1 MMNNM
6 LQSPTR
12 HAWEGRPVWAEVDLD
27 AVARNVRLL
36 KGQANGAALLAVV
49 KANAYGHGAV
59 AVARAALA
67 AGADRLGVI
76 CVDEGEQLRRAGI
89 AAPILVMGHTP
100 ATDAARLV
108 DLSLTGTV
116 ASRET
121 AEALARAAAQRGVRL
136 GVHVKVDTGLNRYG
150 LTPAEALALADWL
163 RDLSSLEVEGLFTHF
178 ASADELDKGYTLD
191 QYARFR
197 QVAEGMGWAPIRH
210 VSNTATLLD
219 MPELSLEMVRPGLGI
234 YGLYP
239 LGVARRDLGLVP
251 ALSLKSCIVRL
262 NALAPGDPVSYGR
275 TWRAARP
282 SLIGLV
288 MCGYADGLPRSLSSR
303 GSVLVRGQRVP
314 IVGRICMDMCMV
326 DVTDVMDVAAGDEVM
341 LIGCQDEENISADEV
356 AELAGTIS
364 YEILTGITARV
375 PRLYLR
381 AGDLVSHQTLV
392 KDPQQE
398 AEPGRETPAASVR
411 TRAESAGP
419 SG

>member
-1 MMNNM
+1 MNDM
-6 LQSPTR
+6 PQSATR
-12 HAWEGRPVWAEVDLD
+12 RAWEGRPVWAEVDLD
-27 AVARNVRLL
+27 AVACNTRLL
-36 KGQANGAALLAVV
+36 KGQANGAVLLAVV

-136 GVHVKVDTGLNRYG
+136 AVHVKVDTGLNRYG
-150 LTPAEALALADWL
+150 FTLAEALALGDWL

-178 ASADELDKGYTLD
+178 ASADEPDKGYTLD

-197 QVAEGMGWAPIRH
+197 PVAEGLGWVPIRH
-210 VSNTATLLD
+210 VANTAALLD
-219 MPELSLEMVRPGLGI
+219 MPDLSLEMVRPGLGI

-239 LGVARRDLGLVP
+239 SGVVRRDLGLMP
-251 ALSLKSCIVRL
+251 ALSLKSRIVRL
-262 NALAPGDPVSYGR
+262 TALAPGDPVSYGR

-282 SLIGLV
+282 SFIGLV

-303 GSVLVRGQRVP
+303 GSALVRGQRAP
-314 IVGRICMDMCMV
+314 IVGRVCMDMCMV
-326 DVTDVMDVAAGDEVM
+326 DVTDVPDVATGDEVV
-341 LIGCQDEENISADEV
+341 LIGCQGEEEISADDV

-364 YEILTGITARV
+364 YEILCGVTARV

-381 AGDLVSHQTLV
+381 AGDVVSRQTLV
-392 KDPQQE
+392 QEPQE
-398 AEPGRETPAASVR
+398 AETGREAPAAVR
-411 TRAESAGP
+411 TRAEGGGP

>member
-1 MMNNM
+1 MNDM
-6 LQSPTR
+6 PQSATR
-12 HAWEGRPVWAEVDLD
+12 RAWEGRPVWVEVDLD
-27 AVARNVRLL
+27 AVACNIRLL

-136 GVHVKVDTGLNRYG
+136 AVHVKVDTGLNRYG
-150 LTPAEALALADWL
+150 FTLAEALALGDWL

-178 ASADELDKGYTLD
+178 ASADEPDKGYTLD

-197 QVAEGMGWAPIRH
+197 PVAEGLGWVPIRH
-210 VSNTATLLD
+210 VANTAALLD
-219 MPELSLEMVRPGLGI
+219 MPDLSLEMVRPGLGI

-239 LGVARRDLGLVP
+239 SGVVRRDLGLMP
-251 ALSLKSCIVRL
+251 ALSLKSRIVRL
-262 NALAPGDPVSYGR
+262 TALAPGDPVSYGR

-282 SLIGLV
+282 SFIGLV

-303 GSVLVRGQRVP
+303 GSALVRGQRAP
-314 IVGRICMDMCMV
+314 IVGRVCMDMCMV
-326 DVTDVMDVAAGDEVM
+326 DVTDVPDVATGDEVV
-341 LIGCQDEENISADEV
+341 LIGCQGEEEISADDV

-364 YEILTGITARV
+364 YEILCGVTARV

-381 AGDLVSHQTLV
+381 AGDVVSRQTLV
-392 KDPQQE
+392 QEPQE
-398 AEPGRETPAASVR
+398 AETGREAPAAVR
-411 TRAESAGP
+411 TRAEGGGP

>member
-1 MMNNM
+1 MNDM
-6 LQSPTR
+6 PQSATR
-12 HAWEGRPVWAEVDLD
+12 RAWEGRPVWAEVDLD
-27 AVARNVRLL
+27 AVACNIRLL

-136 GVHVKVDTGLNRYG
+136 AVHVKVDTGLNRYG
-150 LTPAEALALADWL
+150 FTLAEALALGDWL

-178 ASADELDKGYTLD
+178 ASADEPDKGYTLD

-197 QVAEGMGWAPIRH
+197 PVAEGLGWVPIRH
-210 VSNTATLLD
+210 VANTAALLD
-219 MPELSLEMVRPGLGI
+219 MPDLSLEMVRPGLGI

-239 LGVARRDLGLVP
+239 SGVVRRDLGLMP
-251 ALSLKSCIVRL
+251 ALSLKSRIVRL
-262 NALAPGDPVSYGR
+262 TALAPGDPVSYGR

-282 SLIGLV
+282 SFIGLV

-303 GSVLVRGQRVP
+303 GSALVRGQRAP
-314 IVGRICMDMCMV
+314 IVGRVCMDMCMV
-326 DVTDVMDVAAGDEVM
+326 DVTDVPDVATGDEVV
-341 LIGCQDEENISADEV
+341 LIGCQGEEEISADDV

-364 YEILTGITARV
+364 YEILCGVTARV

-381 AGDLVSHQTLV
+381 AGDVVSRQTLV
-392 KDPQQE
+392 QEPQE
-398 AEPGRETPAASVR
+398 AETGREAPAAVR
-411 TRAESAGP
+411 TRAEGGGP

>member
-1 MMNNM
+1 MPP
-6 LQSPTR
+6 SVTR

-27 AVARNVRLL
+27 AVACNTRVL
-36 KGQANGAALLAVV
+36 KAQANGAALMAVV
-49 KANAYGHGAV
+49 KANGYGHGAV
-59 AVARAALA
+59 AVARAALT

-121 AEALARAAAQRGVRL
+121 AEALARAAAQRGVL
-136 GVHVKVDTGLNRYG
+136 LVVHLKVDTGLNRYG
-150 LTPAEALALADWL
+150 LAPAEALALADWL
-163 RDLSSLEVEGLFTHF
+163 RDQPSLEVEGLFTHF
-178 ASADELDKGYTLD
+178 ASADEADKGYTLD

-197 QVAEGMGWAPIRH
+197 QVAEALGWVPIRH
-210 VSNTATLLD
+210 VSNTASLLD
-219 MPELSLEMVRPGLGI
+219 MPDLSLEMVRPGLGI

-239 LGVARRDLGLVP
+239 SGEVRRDLALVP
-251 ALSLKSCIVRL
+251 ALSLKSRIVRL

-275 TWRAARP
+275 AWRAARP

-303 GSVLVRGQRVP
+303 GSVLVRGQRAP
-314 IVGRICMDMCMV
+314 IVGRVCMDMCMV
-326 DVTDVMDVAAGDEVM
+326 DVTDVPDVATGDEVV
-341 LIGCQDEENISADEV
+341 LIGGQGEEDISADEV
-356 AELAGTIS
+356 ADLAGTIS
-364 YEILTGITARV
+364 YEILCGISARV

-381 AGDLVSHQTLV
+381 AGDVVSRQTLV
-392 KDPQQE
+392 QEPQEE
-398 AEPGRETPAASVR
+398 APAAVR
-411 TRAESAGP
+411 SGAESAGL

>member
-1 MMNNM
+1 MNDM
-6 LQSPTR
+6 PQSATR
-12 HAWEGRPVWAEVDLD
+12 RAWEGRPVWAEVDLD
-27 AVARNVRLL
+27 AVACNIRLL

-136 GVHVKVDTGLNRYG
+136 AVHVKVDTGLNRYG
-150 LTPAEALALADWL
+150 FTLAEALALGDWL

-178 ASADELDKGYTLD
+178 ASADEPDKGYTLD

-197 QVAEGMGWAPIRH
+197 PVAEGLGWVPIRH
-210 VSNTATLLD
+210 VANTAALLD
-219 MPELSLEMVRPGLGI
+219 MPDLSLEMVRPGLGI

-239 LGVARRDLGLVP
+239 SGVVRRDLGLMP
-251 ALSLKSCIVRL
+251 ALSLKSRIVRL
-262 NALAPGDPVSYGR
+262 TALAPGDPVSYGR

-303 GSVLVRGQRVP
+303 GSALVRGQRAP
-314 IVGRICMDMCMV
+314 IVGRVCMDMCMV
-326 DVTDVMDVAAGDEVM
+326 DVTDVPDVATGDEVV
-341 LIGCQDEENISADEV
+341 LIGCQGEEEISADDV

-364 YEILTGITARV
+364 YEILCGVTARV

-381 AGDLVSHQTLV
+381 AGDVVSRQTLV
-392 KDPQQE
+392 QEPQE
-398 AEPGRETPAASVR
+398 AETGREAPAAVR
-411 TRAESAGP
+411 TRAEGGGP
-419 SG
+419 NG

>member
-1 MMNNM
+1 MNDM
-6 LQSPTR
+6 LQSATR
-12 HAWEGRPVWAEVDLD
+12 HAWEGRPVWAEIDLD
-27 AVARNVRLL
+27 AVARNTRLL

-121 AEALARAAAQRGVRL
+121 AEALARAAAQRGVRVA
-136 GVHVKVDTGLNRYG
+136 VHVKVDTGLNRYG
-150 LTPAEALALADWL
+150 FTPAEALALADWL

-178 ASADELDKGYTLD
+178 ASADEPDKGYTLD

-197 QVAEGMGWAPIRH
+197 QVAEGLGWAPIRH

-219 MPELSLEMVRPGLGI
+219 MPDLSLEMVRPGLGI

-239 LGVARRDLGLVP
+239 SGAVQQDLGLMP
-251 ALSLKSCIVRL
+251 ALSLKSRIVRL
-262 NALAPGDPVSYGR
+262 TALAPGDSVSYGR

-303 GSVLVRGQRVP
+303 GNALVRGQRAP
-314 IVGRICMDMCMV
+314 IVGRVCMDMCML
-326 DVTDVMDVAAGDEVM
+326 DVTDVPDAATGDEVV
-341 LIGCQDEENISADEV
+341 LIGCQGEEEISADEV
-356 AELAGTIS
+356 GELAGTIS
-364 YEILTGITARV
+364 YEILCGITARV

-381 AGDLVSHQTLV
+381 SGDVVSRQTLV
-392 KDPQQE
+392 EEPQE
-398 AEPGRETPAASVR
+398 AGTGGEAPAVARTWAEGGGR
-411 TRAESAGP
+411 

>member
-1 MMNNM
+1 MP
-6 LQSPTR
+6 QSATR
-12 HAWEGRPVWAEVDLD
+12 RAWEGRPVWAEVDLD
-27 AVARNVRLL
+27 SVARNIRLL
-36 KGQANGAALLAVV
+36 KGRANGAALLAVV

-121 AEALARAAAQRGVRL
+121 AGAFARAAAQRGVRL
-136 GVHVKVDTGLNRYG
+136 AVHLKVDTGLNRYG
-150 LTPAEALALADWL
+150 FTPAEAPALADWL

-178 ASADELDKGYTLD
+178 ASADEPDKGYTLD

-197 QVAEGMGWAPIRH
+197 HVAEKLGWVPIRH

-219 MPELSLEMVRPGLGI
+219 MPDLSLEMVRPGLGI

-239 LGVARRDLGLVP
+239 LGVVRRDLGLVP
-251 ALSLKSCIVRL
+251 ALSLKSRIVRL
-262 NALAPGDPVSYGR
+262 TALAPGDSVSYGR

-303 GSVLVRGQRVP
+303 GSVLVRGQRAP
-314 IVGRICMDMCMV
+314 IVGRVCMDMCRV
-326 DVTDVMDVAAGDEVM
+326 DVTDVPDVATGDEVV
-341 LIGCQDEENISADEV
+341 LIGCQGEEEISADEV

-364 YEILTGITARV
+364 YEVLCGITARV

-381 AGDLVSHQTLV
+381 AGDVVSRQTLV
-392 KDPQQE
+392 QEPQE
-398 AEPGRETPAASVR
+398 AETGREAPAAVR
-411 TRAESAGP
+411 ARVEGGGP

>member
-1 MMNNM
+1 MP
-6 LQSPTR
+6 QSATR

-27 AVARNVRLL
+27 AVARNTRLL

-108 DLSLTGTV
+108 DFSLTGTV

-136 GVHVKVDTGLNRYG
+136 AVHVKVDTGLNRYG
-150 LTPAEALALADWL
+150 FTPTEALALSDWL
-163 RDLSSLEVEGLFTHF
+163 RDLPSLEVEGLFTHF
-178 ASADELDKGYTLD
+178 ASADEPDKGYTLD

-197 QVAEGMGWAPIRH
+197 QVAEGLGWAPIRH
-210 VSNTATLLD
+210 VSNTATVLD
-219 MPELSLEMVRPGLGI
+219 MPDLSLEMVRPGLGI

-239 LGVARRDLGLVP
+239 CGVVRRDLGLAP
-251 ALSLKSCIVRL
+251 ALSLKSRIVRL
-262 NALAPGDPVSYGR
+262 TALAPGDPVGYGR

-303 GSVLVRGQRVP
+303 GSALVRGQRAP
-314 IVGRICMDMCMV
+314 IVGRVCMDMCMV
-326 DVTDVMDVAAGDEVM
+326 DVTDVPDVATGDEVV
-341 LIGCQDEENISADEV
+341 LIGCQGEEEISADEV
-356 AELAGTIS
+356 ADLAGTIS
-364 YEILTGITARV
+364 YEILCGITARV

-381 AGDLVSHQTLV
+381 AGDVVSRQTLV
-392 KDPQQE
+392 QEPQE
-398 AEPGRETPAASVR
+398 AETGREAPAAVR
-411 TRAESAGP
+411 SPAKGGGP
-419 SG
+419 RG